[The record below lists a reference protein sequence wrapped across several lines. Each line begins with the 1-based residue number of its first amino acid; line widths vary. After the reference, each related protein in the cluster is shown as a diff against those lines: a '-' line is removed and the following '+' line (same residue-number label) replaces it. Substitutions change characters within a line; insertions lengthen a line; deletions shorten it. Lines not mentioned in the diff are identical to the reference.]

1 MAFALS
7 TPEGYQ
13 DLAATDSA
21 AIAVYCPASAQY
33 HSGC

>member
-1 MAFALS
+1 MVFALS

-21 AIAVYCPASAQY
+21 AIAVYCATSAQY
-33 HSGC
+33 HSVC